1 MLITFIVT
9 AAVLAGIYLVI
20 NVFKKKAV
28 GPDYDFKTGAQKS
41 ILIFAHMLS
50 VVSFSVIASE
60 AVICLLWENKLA
72 LWGLFGVFLLC
83 AILALVLIC
92 GLYFTYEA
100 ISGDVVYVHRF
111 FKIKKIKISDIRRIE
126 NIGLITVF
134 CDKNNKCLFLV
145 DSITPGL
152 AEFVRRIGEK
162 KSDEPSGESQAEALA
177 EEEAVLAEMGRR
189 YRESYNRRKKKFIIA
204 FSVVGTAVLSALL
217 LIFFFLEASTG
228 FIAIMGLLGALA
240 LAVNNF
246 SMLSGMKKEL
256 GLNDVSLGNKHKFEN
271 KKVKGASK
279 YKFKR
284 ITAVCISGMFLG
296 IVLLLPLLLISGEKQ
311 DYDDFTQITGKLE
324 YYREHTGRNSYIALG
339 FYDMETE
346 YRLSSRYLNEFDYSF
361 FDEVKKGDTVTVLI
375 DNDKNREFSLRG
387 IDRKRWNHFYYLAAD
402 GNEYFTYN
410 DYVISRERNDRIG
423 FIISMVG
430 IAIFAASSVALV
442 SAYFVC
448 KKNEKAEDIVICK

>member
-1 MLITFIVT
+1 
-9 AAVLAGIYLVI
+9 
-20 NVFKKKAV
+20 
-28 GPDYDFKTGAQKS
+28 
-41 ILIFAHMLS
+41 
-50 VVSFSVIASE
+50 
-60 AVICLLWENKLA
+60 
-72 LWGLFGVFLLC
+72 
-83 AILALVLIC
+83 
-92 GLYFTYEA
+92 
-100 ISGDVVYVHRF
+100 
-111 FKIKKIKISDIRRIE
+111 
-126 NIGLITVF
+126 
-134 CDKNNKCLFLV
+134 
-145 DSITPGL
+145 
-152 AEFVRRIGEK
+152 
-162 KSDEPSGESQAEALA
+162 
-177 EEEAVLAEMGRR
+177 
-189 YRESYNRRKKKFIIA
+189 
-204 FSVVGTAVLSALL
+204 
-217 LIFFFLEASTG
+217 
-228 FIAIMGLLGALA
+228 MGLLGALA
-240 LAVNNF
+240 LAVNIF

-324 YYREHTGRNSYIALG
+324 YYRKHTGRNSYIALG

-346 YRLSSRYLNEFDYSF
+346 YRLSSIYLNEFDYSF
-361 FDEVKKGDTVTVLI
+361 FVEVKKGDTVTVLI
-375 DNDKNREFSLRG
+375 DNDKDREFSLRG